1 MTTFAFINVEASFSG
16 GNSLQHGEQTLYT
29 VPAGK
34 LAKIKFDSYHASVDS
49 TGNQFSSMY
58 WLMYS
63 QNTINNTTL
72 RKHMFGM
79 GDTNNATNRSFSFY
93 NPADFNGVNTIIG
106 QTVGIYENRDMN
118 AQPENWVSSN
128 EPINFNDSAR
138 MANWTDQGYGA
149 QTYGPE
155 TFFMAAG
162 EVLKVR
168 TKTVCNG
175 SLTRYTNMRCAVW
188 LEDV

>member
-1 MTTFAFINVEASFSG
+1 MTTFSFINVEASFSG
-16 GNSLQHGEQTLYT
+16 GTSLNHGEQTLYT
-29 VPAGK
+29 VPTGK
-34 LAKIKFDSYHASVDS
+34 LAKIKFDSYHASVSS
-49 TGNQFSSMY
+49 TGNMFTRIF

-79 GDTNNATNRSFSFY
+79 GETNESTVRSYSFY
-93 NPADFNGVNTIIG
+93 NPADFKGVNSIIG
-106 QTVGIYENRDMN
+106 NYTGIYEDRIMN
-118 AQPENWVSSN
+118 AQPENWVNSN
-128 EPINFNDSAR
+128 EAIDFNDTGK

-175 SLTRYTNMRCAVW
+175 SLTRYTNIRCAVY